1 MIRKVEGQTYNPP
14 KEGLMSSS
22 GQTITFTEAVI
33 DSVLIPANTFAQY
46 DIVDILN
53 RVVKTGT
60 NQNVIVKIRIG
71 PSINTSET
79 LVGTSS
85 QAGTINVLTP
95 IFRRLFIQNVSN
107 STYVLNEGTTY
118 TGVIDL
124 GPSIEYSNI
133 TTIDWTVD
141 NYIIIT
147 IISSAAITVFPADV
161 EWSTYIVT
169 KLV

>member
-22 GQTITFTEAVI
+22 GQTLTGTEAVI

-46 DIVDILN
+46 DVVDIIS
-53 RVVKTGT
+53 RIIKTGS
-60 NQNVIVKIRIG
+60 NQKPIVRIRIG
-71 PSINTSET
+71 PSIDTSQT
-79 LVGTSS
+79 LVGTNDTG
-85 QAGTINVLTP
+85 ATTHLLIPT
-95 IFRRLFIQNVSN
+95 FRRLFIQNVSN
-107 STYVLNEGTTY
+107 STYVLN
-118 TGVIDL
+118 TGSTLLLIIDL
-124 GPSIEYSNI
+124 SISNAYSNI

-147 IISSAAITVFPADV
+147 VVWSSFNLAPADV
-161 EWSTYIVT
+161 LWSTYIVT

>member
-14 KEGLMSSS
+14 KKGLMSSS
-22 GQTITFTEAVI
+22 GQTLTGTEAVI

-46 DIVDILN
+46 DIVDILS

-60 NQNVIVKIRIG
+60 NYNVVVKIRIG
-71 PSINTSET
+71 PSINTSQT
-79 LVGTSS
+79 LVGTSD

-95 IFRRLFIQNVSN
+95 TFRRLFIQNVSN
-107 STYVLNEGTTY
+107 STYVLNQGTTY

-124 GPSIEYSNI
+124 SPSIAYSNI

-141 NYIIIT
+141 NYVIIT
-147 IISSAAITVFPADV
+147 IVWSVNTTLMPVDV
-161 EWSTYIVT
+161 EWSTYIVI

>member
-14 KEGLMSSS
+14 KEGLMSAT
-22 GQTITFTEAVI
+22 GQAITGTEAVI

-60 NQNVIVKIRIG
+60 NQNVVVKIRIG
-71 PSINTSET
+71 PSIDTSQT
-79 LVGTSS
+79 LVGRSE

-124 GPSIEYSNI
+124 SPSIAYSNI

-147 IISSAAITVFPADV
+147 IIWGAFSVAAPDV
-161 EWSTYIVT
+161 QWSTYIVT

>member
-22 GQTITFTEAVI
+22 GQTLTGTEAVI

-46 DIVDILN
+46 DVVDIIS
-53 RVVKTGT
+53 RIIKTGS
-60 NQNVIVKIRIG
+60 NQLPIVRIRIG
-71 PSINTSET
+71 PSINTSQT
-79 LVGTSS
+79 LVGTN
-85 QAGTINVLTP
+85 QTGATTTLLTP
-95 IFRRLFIQNVSN
+95 TFRRLFIQNVSN
-107 STYVLNEGTTY
+107 STYVLN
-118 TGVIDL
+118 TGSTLLSIIDL
-124 GPSIEYSNI
+124 NPPIEYSNI

-147 IISSAAITVFPADV
+147 VVWLAFNLAPADV
-161 EWSTYIVT
+161 VWSTYIVT

>member
-22 GQTITFTEAVI
+22 GQTLTGTEAVI
-33 DSVLIPANTFAQY
+33 DSVLIPANTFTQY
-46 DIVDILN
+46 DVVDIIS
-53 RVVKTGT
+53 RIIKTGS
-60 NQNVIVKIRIG
+60 NQLPIVRIRIG
-71 PSINTSET
+71 PSINTSQT
-79 LVGTSS
+79 LVGTNNNGS
-85 QAGTINVLTP
+85 TNFLLIPT
-95 IFRRLFIQNVSN
+95 FRRLFIQNVSN

-124 GPSIEYSNI
+124 NPAAEYSNI

-141 NYIIIT
+141 NYVIIT
-147 IISSAAITVFPADV
+147 IVWSAFNLGPADV
-161 EWSTYIVT
+161 VWSTYIVT

>member
-1 MIRKVEGQTYNPP
+1 
-14 KEGLMSSS
+14 
-22 GQTITFTEAVI
+22 
-33 DSVLIPANTFAQY
+33 
-46 DIVDILN
+46 
-53 RVVKTGT
+53 
-60 NQNVIVKIRIG
+60 
-71 PSINTSET
+71 
-79 LVGTSS
+79 
-85 QAGTINVLTP
+85 
-95 IFRRLFIQNVSN
+95 LFIQNVSN

-124 GPSIEYSNI
+124 SPSIAYSNI

-147 IISSAAITVFPADV
+147 IISSTAVTVFPADV

>member
-1 MIRKVEGQTYNPP
+1 MIE
-14 KEGLMSSS
+14 
-22 GQTITFTEAVI
+22 
-33 DSVLIPANTFAQY
+33 Y

-71 PSINTSET
+71 PSINTSQT

-124 GPSIEYSNI
+124 SNSIAYTNI

-141 NYIIIT
+141 NYVIIT
-147 IISSAAITVFPADV
+147 IISSTVISLTPDV
-161 EWSTYIVT
+161 EWSTYIVI

>member
-1 MIRKVEGQTYNPP
+1 MIRTVEGQTYNPP

-22 GQTITFTEAVI
+22 GQTLTGTETVL
-33 DSVLIPANTFAQY
+33 DSVLIPANTFTQY
-46 DIVDILN
+46 DVVDIIS
-53 RVVKTGT
+53 RIIKTGS
-60 NQNVIVKIRIG
+60 NQIPIVRIRIG
-71 PSINTSET
+71 PSINTSQT
-79 LVGTSS
+79 LVGTNNNGS
-85 QAGTINVLTP
+85 AIDLLIPT
-95 IFRRLFIQNVSN
+95 FRRLFIQNVSN

-124 GPSIEYSNI
+124 SNLIAYSNI

-147 IISSAAITVFPADV
+147 VAWVSALSTADV
-161 EWSTYIVT
+161 VWSTYIVT